1 MQLGG
6 PRRNSME
13 SAVNTAGKRGAVRAL
28 FASLLPNEPKPIRIM
43 RGPFR
48 GALIVMNPRNSIRKV
63 FGLYERELNSWLEQ
77 VLRRV
82 RRILDVG
89 ANDGYFT
96 FGCAAAFRRLGKAG
110 EIIAF
115 EPQRE
120 HVDTLQ
126 ESLDRQPSATTK
138 IRLLQTLVGSEVGP
152 GVTILDAIRW
162 DIGEPTC
169 RTHTLLKIDVEG
181 AELEVLRGATSWL
194 KHNNYFVIEVHEDT
208 LLAKIESLFAEK
220 GLRLNRLNQRP
231 LPLVGREMRS
241 EMNWWLVSDLD
252 DGRASN

>member
-1 MQLGG
+1 M
-6 PRRNSME
+6 
-13 SAVNTAGKRGAVRAL
+13 
-28 FASLLPNEPKPIRIM
+28 
-43 RGPFR
+43 
-48 GALIVMNPRNSIRKV
+48 RKV
-63 FGLYERELNSWLEQ
+63 FGIYEHELNSWLEQ
-77 VLRRV
+77 VLPCITRV
-82 RRILDVG
+82 LDVG

-115 EPQRE
+115 EPQQE

-138 IRLLQTLVGSEVGP
+138 IRLLQMLVGRDVAP

-169 RTHTLLKIDVEG
+169 RNHTLVKIDVEG
-181 AELEVLRGATSWL
+181 AELEVLHGATSWL
-194 KHNNYFVIEVHEDT
+194 RRTNYFIVEVHEE
-208 LLAKIESLFAEK
+208 LLLEKIERLFAAQ

-231 LPLVGREMRS
+231 LPFIGQEMRS
-241 EMNWWLVSDLD
+241 ETNWWLVSDLD
-252 DGRASN
+252 GRAK